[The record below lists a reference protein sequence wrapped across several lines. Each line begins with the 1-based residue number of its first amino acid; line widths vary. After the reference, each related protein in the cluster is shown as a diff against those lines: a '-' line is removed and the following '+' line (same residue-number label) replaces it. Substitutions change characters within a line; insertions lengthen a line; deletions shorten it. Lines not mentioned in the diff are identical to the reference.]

1 MIQIMTVHTNGKRK
15 TAKARATIKEGN
27 GTLRINSRPLHIWS
41 DQNDMEEDR
50 IKEPLN
56 IAGSDVVD
64 DLNIRVNTEGGGK
77 QGQTEAIRMAIA
89 RGLVE
94 YTDDDQLERDFR
106 EYDRNM
112 MVEDPRRT
120 ETRKPSQSSKGARHK
135 QQKSYR

>member
-1 MIQIMTVHTNGKRK
+1 MPTHSNGKRK
-15 TAKARATIKEGN
+15 TAKARASITEGD
-27 GTLRINSRPLHIWS
+27 GTLRVNSRPLKTWPEMPR
-41 DQNDMEEDR
+41 NK
-50 IKEPLN
+50 IKEPLV
-56 IAGSDVVD
+56 IAGEEVIE
-64 DLNIRVNTEGGGK
+64 DLGIEVNVSGGGI
-77 QGQTEAIRMAIA
+77 QAQAEAIRMAIA

-94 YTDDDQLERDFR
+94 HTGSDDLERDFR